1 MSAAAKPGRCIL
13 ALILASVC
21 GHLLAAG
28 AGDAEVGRDKAAI
41 CVTCHG
47 ADGLSIG
54 PNVPNLR
61 GQKTEYFVNS
71 LKSYQ
76 KRDRRDPLS
85 VIMYPFADDLSEQDM
100 QDIAAYY
107 ASLAGDCAGATP
119 R

>member
-1 MSAAAKPGRCIL
+1 MTAAGKLGRSTLALLFAAA
-13 ALILASVC
+13 A
-21 GHLLAAG
+21 GHLLAAT
-28 AGDAEVGRDKAAI
+28 AGDEAVGREKAAI

-61 GQKTEYFVNS
+61 GQRPEYFVNS
-71 LKSYQ
+71 LKAYQ

-100 QDIAAYY
+100 RDLAAYY
-107 ASLAGDCAGATP
+107 AALGGDCAGEAP
-119 R
+119 